1 MSEQAVT
8 YGGQAVLEG
17 VMMRGPRHLAVAVR
31 RPDGQIALQQQEVH
45 SILQRVPLL
54 RVPVLRGMVAL
65 VETLSMG
72 MSALMYSASQAMP
85 EEAPLSKREMTIT
98 SGIGIVF
105 ALGVFVGLPTL
116 ATHFTRQWVGE
127 GALSHVLEGAFRL
140 ALFIGYMVVISL
152 AKDIQRV
159 YQYHGAEHK
168 VINTWESGAP
178 LTVEASR
185 ASSREHKRCGT
196 SFLLYVVVISIL
208 IFSVFS
214 VPGVLLRILVR
225 ILMMPLVAGV
235 SFELI
240 RLMGRYDNALVN
252 LISRPGMWLQ
262 GLTTREPDDSQ
273 LEVAIVAFRAA
284 QGHTVPEAVTV
295 S

>member
-1 MSEQAVT
+1 MSEQVT
-8 YGGQAVLEG
+8 YGGQAVIEG
-17 VMMRGPRHLAVAVR
+17 VMMRGPNRMAIAVR
-31 RPDGQIALQQQEVH
+31 RPDGEIAIHQEDVK
-45 SILQRVPLL
+45 SVLQRHPML
-54 RVPVLRGMVAL
+54 RLPVLRGMVAL
-65 VETLSMG
+65 VETLRMG
-72 MSALMYSASQAMP
+72 VTALMYSANQAMP
-85 EEAPLSKREMTIT
+85 DEEQLSSKEMTLT
-98 SGIGIVF
+98 S
-105 ALGVFVGLPTL
+105 ALGVVLAMGIFVVIPNLVTYWLKSWAPGSVMVQTL
-116 ATHFTRQWVGE
+116 Q
-127 GALSHVLEGAFRL
+127 ALLRL
-140 ALFIGYMVVISL
+140 AMFIGYMSAISRM
-152 AKDIQRV
+152 KDIQRV

-240 RLMGRYDNALVN
+240 RLMGRYDNGLVN
-252 LISRPGMWLQ
+252 VISRPGMWLQ

-284 QGHTVPEAVTV
+284 QGQTVPEAVTV